1 MTPQEKAERQFKKKQ
16 RQQVEGAEAM
26 AEYEQ
31 RAREV
36 RANMARLRE
45 LRLARDASTR
55 RNVARAR

>member
-16 RQQVEGAEAM
+16 QQQVEGAQAI
-26 AEYEQ
+26 AEYER

-45 LRLARDASTR
+45 LRLAREASG
-55 RNVARAR
+55 RATS